1 MSNEFRHKDA
11 IAGRVRENEYE
22 HIRQH
27 ILNDQAT
34 GMIVHASDA
43 TQLSGL
49 PIGTV
54 NQVLAV
60 SAGGLPEWVS
70 GPTFTTLTL
79 TGKLTLSSSARIT
92 THLEISGTDKLA
104 SGEQAIY
111 INFPLETLATNG
123 IWITLG
129 STVTSGDLTGIRSR
143 VTGNAA
149 SAGANVRGAYLEAKV
164 GASKYAAQIEGA
176 LIHADYSA
184 GSVTISG
191 DVRGLTVHI
200 SQGAGLNAANLYGIL
215 LSIQTRGSET
225 ITTDDIGL
233 LIRNEAVGGNGRM
246 MDSGLTLTGK
256 NLGGG
261 VRAFAVDI
269 TFQGGATIYDDG
281 TSLILAGSILQ
292 VGRDDTGV
300 ATGAVTNMLRL
311 QAGSGS
317 SNESAGFGLG
327 ISILLG
333 NDASEVEERASID
346 FILTDATN
354 GGEDVKIVWS
364 LMSGGSAVAE
374 KMSLTDEGL
383 LSLTGQ
389 ILFNDV
395 RLKRGAAGRLDIRN
409 VDDTDHADLICEVVQ
424 LQTGVYIAAT
434 PGYLRASA
442 GTGGYLT
449 IEAYDTGVGSIEIGR
464 VIGAADPYLRIGRDD
479 LGVAT
484 SAVTDMLVLQAGAG
498 SSNES
503 ANFGLGISIL
513 LGNDASQVEERARLE
528 YVLTDA
534 SDGGEDVKI
543 VWKLMTGGGAAAE
556 KMSLTDVGLLTL
568 AGGVTIGG
576 SLTMEAQDLVTDT
589 TTGTK
594 IGTAANQKIGF
605 FGDTPVVQLA
615 KASYNNWV
623 ALGDVV
629 NALVAIGLFDA
640 A

>member
-1 MSNEFRHKDA
+1 
-11 IAGRVRENEYE
+11 
-22 HIRQH
+22 
-27 ILNDQAT
+27 
-34 GMIVHASDA
+34 
-43 TQLSGL
+43 
-49 PIGTV
+49 
-54 NQVLAV
+54 
-60 SAGGLPEWVS
+60 
-70 GPTFTTLTL
+70 
-79 TGKLTLSSSARIT
+79 
-92 THLEISGTDKLA
+92 
-104 SGEQAIY
+104 
-111 INFPLETLATNG
+111 
-123 IWITLG
+123 
-129 STVTSGDLTGIRSR
+129 
-143 VTGNAA
+143 
-149 SAGANVRGAYLEAKV
+149 
-164 GASKYAAQIEGA
+164 
-176 LIHADYSA
+176 
-184 GSVTISG
+184 
-191 DVRGLTVHI
+191 
-200 SQGAGLNAANLYGIL
+200 
-215 LSIQTRGSET
+215 
-225 ITTDDIGL
+225 
-233 LIRNEAVGGNGRM
+233 
-246 MDSGLTLTGK
+246 
-256 NLGGG
+256 
-261 VRAFAVDI
+261 
-269 TFQGGATIYDDG
+269 
-281 TSLILAGSILQ
+281 
-292 VGRDDTGV
+292 
-300 ATGAVTNMLRL
+300 
-311 QAGSGS
+311 
-317 SNESAGFGLG
+317 
-327 ISILLG
+327 
-333 NDASEVEERASID
+333 
-346 FILTDATN
+346 
-354 GGEDVKIVWS
+354 
-364 LMSGGSAVAE
+364 
-374 KMSLTDEGL
+374 
-383 LSLTGQ
+383 
-389 ILFNDV
+389 V